1 MKAARNHILG
11 WQTSTCRARQV
22 FDLLERELGSAPR
35 FKTLPFMFLTALA
48 DRDNELTG
56 WRHGG

>member
-1 MKAARNHILG
+1 L
-11 WQTSTCRARQV
+11 
-22 FDLLERELGSAPR
+22 LGSDPR

-56 WRHGG
+56 WRLGADDDSCRP